1 MNDPE
6 FRQMMKTFLIIL
18 LIVLAFLIPLFFI
31 FHNKII
37 GKENSILTDIK
48 KNKTV
53 VIYIT
58 ENNCSKCND
67 IKKEL
72 KRVNYKEIS
81 KTNKSYNRMI
91 SKLDMKELNISTP
104 ALLYVKK
111 GKLYSYIVE
120 IKTTEEVKKFINN
133 YKLSK

>member
-6 FRQMMKTFLIIL
+6 FRKMMKTFFIIV

-37 GKENSILTDIK
+37 GKENSILTDIRN
-48 KNKTV
+48 NKTV

-58 ENNCSKCND
+58 ENNCSKCNE

-72 KRVNYKEIS
+72 NKVNYKEIS
-81 KTNKSYNRMI
+81 RTNKDYKRII
-91 SKLDMKELNISTP
+91 SKLNIKDSNISTP

-111 GKLYSYIVE
+111 GKLYSYLVE
-120 IKTTEEVKKFINN
+120 IKTQEEITQFINS